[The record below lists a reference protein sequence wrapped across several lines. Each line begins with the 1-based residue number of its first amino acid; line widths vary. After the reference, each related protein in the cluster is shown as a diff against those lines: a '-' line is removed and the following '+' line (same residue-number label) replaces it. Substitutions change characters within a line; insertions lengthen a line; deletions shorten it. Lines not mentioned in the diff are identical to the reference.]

1 MPRLSLTRAFATAV
15 GKEVQRMSN
24 HVWRPLLV
32 VVAIVAALLVVRQIY
47 VPDDFGVH
55 ANGYSYGWYRQASIG
70 DWKWLPVK
78 YKGKASCEPCHQ
90 KQVHA
95 RDGTPH
101 VVIECENCHGPAT
114 DHPEDPAKL
123 PIDRTRALCLRCHTK
138 LAYPSSARGGLR
150 GIDPAKHHP
159 GQQCAACH
167 DPHQPTLTGLQ
178 APAPHQRHDNQY
190 CRPCHQDQVDAFVGM
205 PHEIVYCETCHGYAG
220 NHPTDPAKLKIDE
233 TRALCLTCHK
243 DKRRHNVAHPCV
255 TCHDPHKA
263 SLQFLRYQP

>member
-1 MPRLSLTRAFATAV
+1 M
-15 GKEVQRMSN
+15 KN
-24 HVWRPLLV
+24 HVLRPLFVALGV
-32 VVAIVAALLVVRQIY
+32 VVLILIARAVIVPA
-47 VPDDFGVH
+47 DFGVGER
-55 ANGYSYGWYRQASIG
+55 GYMYGWHRTGNEA
-70 DWKWLPVK
+70 DWKAVPIK
-78 YKGKASCEPCHQ
+78 YRGTVYCKECHED
-90 KQVHA
+90 KY
-95 RDGTPH
+95 RDIVDSPH
-101 VVIECENCHGPAT
+101 GSIQCENCHGPAT
-114 DHPEDPAKL
+114 DHPEDPVKL
-123 PIDRTRALCLRCHTK
+123 PIDTTRALCLRCHTK

-150 GIDPAKHHP
+150 GIDPERHHP

-178 APAPHQRHDNQY
+178 APAPRQRHSNQY